1 MEGMSTDGMNTESSG
16 AKVVLAIPA
25 PIENANWRWLK
36 GKAHVL
42 TAGYSSHLQRA
53 GASVMMLPVP
63 EEIGDGLEREAA
75 NIITRIDGLVIAG
88 GSDLDPRTYQ
98 EEPVPEAGPFDTE
111 RDAWELAL
119 VRAAVDAGVPVFG
132 ICRGHQVLNVVL
144 GGSIIQHLPPRIGGS
159 DVHNPLK
166 EAFGTHLVQ
175 TVPGS
180 WVRSAIG
187 EALEV
192 ATYHHQAIDRLGEG
206 LTATATAEDG
216 IIEAVE
222 DLARGLVGVQW
233 HPEVRDHDGVFQ
245 SFVRLC
251 EEHRARR
258 QAQLNC

>member
-1 MEGMSTDGMNTESSG
+1 MDGMNMKHSRG
-16 AKVVLAIPA
+16 NVVLAIPA
-25 PIENANWRWLK
+25 PIENANWRWLE

-42 TAGYSSHLQRA
+42 MAGYSSHLQRA
-53 GASVMMLPVP
+53 GASVVMLPVP

-75 NIITRIDGLVIAG
+75 NIIMRVDGLVIAG

-98 EEPVPEAGPFDTE
+98 EDPAPESGPFDTE

-119 VRAAVDAGVPVFG
+119 VRAAIDAGVPVFG
-132 ICRGHQVLNVVL
+132 ICRGLQMLNVVL

-159 DVHNPLK
+159 DVHNPFT
-166 EAFGTHLVQ
+166 EAFGVHPVL
-175 TVPGS
+175 TVAGS
-180 WVRSAIG
+180 WVRGAIG
-187 EALEV
+187 ESLDV
-192 ATYHHQAIDRLGEG
+192 ATYHHQAVDRLGEG
-206 LTATATAEDG
+206 LSITATAEDG
-216 IIEAVE
+216 IVEAVE

-258 QAQLNC
+258 QE